1 MIRETLDVTV
11 IVGAASAA
19 VCVFALVCALV
30 SL

>member
-1 MIRETLDVTV
+1 VIRESLDIVF

-19 VCVFALVCALV
+19 GLAFALCVALV

>member
-1 MIRETLDVTV
+1 MIREAIDIVF

-19 VCVFALVCALV
+19 VCVFALCVALV